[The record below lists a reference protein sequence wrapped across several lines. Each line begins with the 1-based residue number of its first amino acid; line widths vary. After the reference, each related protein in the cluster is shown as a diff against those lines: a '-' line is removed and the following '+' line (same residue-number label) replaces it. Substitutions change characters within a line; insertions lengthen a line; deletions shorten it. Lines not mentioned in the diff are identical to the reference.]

1 MTSYRTIYQT
11 CSPCAY
17 RRIKKSN
24 DDSKHIPKSKII
36 SFISD
41 VKD

>member
-24 DDSKHIPKSKII
+24 DDSKHIPRW
-36 SFISD
+36 ISD
-41 VKD
+41 NIIYLRC